1 MSIWTRRG
9 LVIQAGLGAA
19 AAGVGV
25 SAPVF
30 ADERIPQQARGWVCA
45 PCGCAMNGLVFDAP
59 GECPACGM
67 TLVANSEDGEGES
80 PDWLPPQLEV
90 AVLHQPTA
98 FPAERRLHL
107 VYEVHLRNHGRSGL
121 PIRAIEVH
129 DPDRPEGGS
138 LAVVSG
144 RDLAGVLVPLG
155 RQALAARG
163 GESRLLPEGGG
174 AVAYLSYSFEPGRA
188 APERVSHRILL
199 EGATVAGPTVDTSS
213 TELKRL
219 GPPVGGQ
226 GWMADGG
233 PARPSHHRFGLI
245 VFNGAPC
252 LARRYA
258 IDWKRQLEGATFSGD
273 PADPRSYHCYDH
285 PVTAV
290 VDAVV
295 ALAADGFPD
304 NVPRTSAGFSP
315 AMPVSLDTSPGNMV
329 VLDLGGGQ
337 FAHYA
342 HLKPGSIRVRSG
354 DRVRRGQVLGH
365 IGNSGDS
372 REPHLHFH
380 VSNGSEI
387 LTSEGLPYVLDE
399 FWAHTAHGRE
409 HRRGEL
415 PLGGAR
421 IDFARPHRSQ
431 V

>member
-19 AAGVGV
+19 AGGVGV
-25 SAPVF
+25 SAPVL
-30 ADERIPQQARGWVCA
+30 ADERMPHQARGWVCA

-67 TLVANSEDGEGES
+67 TLVANSEDEDGS

-90 AVLHQPTA
+90 AVLHQPAA

-129 DPDRPEGGS
+129 NPDRLELGS
-138 LAVVSG
+138 LALVSG
-144 RDLAGVLVPLG
+144 RDLAGLLVPLG
-155 RQALAARG
+155 RRALAIG
-163 GESRLLPEGGG
+163 GSESRVLPGGG
-174 AVAYLSYSFEPGRA
+174 SAVAFLSYSLEAGRP

-199 EGATVAGPTVDTSS
+199 EEGTVPGPTVGATS

-219 GPPVGGQ
+219 LSPVGGP
-226 GWMADGG
+226 GWVADGG
-233 PARPSHHRFGLI
+233 PAKPSHHRFGLI

-285 PVTAV
+285 PVMAV
-290 VDAVV
+290 ADAVV
-295 ALAADGFPD
+295 AIAADGFPD

-315 AMPVSLDTSPGNMV
+315 AIPVTLDTSAGNMI

-337 FAHYA
+337 YAHYA

-354 DRVRRGQVLGH
+354 DRVRRGQILGH

-380 VSNGSEI
+380 VSNGPEI
-387 LTSEGLPYVLDE
+387 LTSEGVPYVLDE
-399 FWAHTAHGRE
+399 FWAHTAQGRE

-421 IDFARPHRSQ
+421 IDFANLDRSQ

>member
-19 AAGVGV
+19 AAGVA
-25 SAPVF
+25 APVL
-30 ADERIPQQARGWVCA
+30 ADERLPHQARGWICV
-45 PCGCAMNGLVFDAP
+45 PCGCAMTGLVFDAP

-67 TLVANSEDGEGES
+67 TLVANSEDGEGEA

-129 DPDRPEGGS
+129 DPDRLELGS
-138 LAVVSG
+138 LALVSG
-144 RDLAGVLVPLG
+144 RDLAGLLVPLG
-155 RQALAARG
+155 RRALAIG
-163 GESRLLPEGGG
+163 GSESRVLPGGG
-174 AVAYLSYSFEPGRA
+174 SAVAFLSYSVEAGQP

-199 EGATVAGPTVDTSS
+199 EAGTVAGPTVRATS

-219 GPPVGGQ
+219 LPPVGGT
-226 GWMADGG
+226 GWVADGG
-233 PARPSHHRFGLI
+233 PAKPSHHRFGLI
-245 VFNGAPC
+245 VFNGATC

-258 IDWKRQLEGATFSGD
+258 IDWKRYLEGATFSGD
-273 PADPRSYHCYDH
+273 PADPRSYHCYDQ
-285 PVTAV
+285 PVMAV
-290 VDAVV
+290 ADAVV

-315 AMPVSLDTSPGNMV
+315 AIPVSLDTSAGNMV

-337 FAHYA
+337 YAHYA

-354 DRVRRGQVLGH
+354 DRVRRGQILGH

-380 VSNGSEI
+380 VSNGPEI

-409 HRRGEL
+409 HRRSEL

-421 IDFARPHRSQ
+421 IDFANFDRSQ